1 MLIAMDELLT
11 RGVDEIINSDELA
24 KLLKA
29 KKKLRLKLGVDPSSP
44 DIHLGHAV
52 VLRKLRQLQEMGHT
66 VIFLIGDATARI
78 GDPSGR
84 NKTRPVL
91 SEQDIHSN
99 AQTYLDQVGKIIDVK
114 SAEIRRNSEWLDKL
128 SFGDLV
134 ALSANFTVAQLIE
147 RDDFKK
153 RLDSGSEL
161 GLHELLYPVM
171 QAYDSVMLEAD
182 VEFGGSDQRFNM
194 LAGRSLQKKMGQ
206 VPQQVFMTKLLVGT
220 DGSQKMS
227 KSLGNYI
234 GITDEPGDM
243 YGKVMSIPDSL
254 IPEYYE
260 LATDI
265 ASEAIEQLVKT
276 LAEGAN
282 PRDAKAS
289 LAREIVSIYHGE
301 KTALAAAER
310 FGSGDYARPQ
320 VVTDSRFKH
329 PLEVQV
335 QAQLPKLLTELGI
348 TTSHSDARR
357 LIEQGGVKINNQPL
371 NPDSVTLKSGD
382 TISIGKRQLYT
393 IEA

>member
-1 MLIAMDELLT
+1 MLIAMDELLS
-11 RGVDEIINSDELA
+11 RGVDEIINHDELT
-24 KLLKA
+24 KLLTGKP
-29 KKKLRLKLGVDPSSP
+29 KLRLKLGVDPSSP

-52 VLRKLRQLQEMGHT
+52 VLRKLRLLQDMGHK

-91 SEQDIHSN
+91 SEQDIHRN

-128 SFGDLV
+128 SFGELV
-134 ALSANFTVAQLIE
+134 SLASHFTVAQLIE
-147 RDDFKK
+147 RDDFKN
-153 RLDSGSEL
+153 RLDSRAEL

-260 LATDI
+260 LTTAI
-265 ASEAIEQLVKT
+265 ASDAIAQLVQT

-301 KTALAAAER
+301 KAALAAAER
-310 FGSGDYARPQ
+310 FGSGEYAEAKLISD
-320 VVTDSRFKH
+320 TRFKQ

-348 TTSHSDARR
+348 TSSHTDARR
-357 LIEQGGVKINNQPL
+357 LIEQGGIKINHQPL
-371 NPDSVTLKSGD
+371 STDSVTLQSGD
-382 TISIGKRQLYT
+382 TISVGKRQLYT